1 MSAVTYNWFLN
12 KHVDE
17 NWAWIKT
24 FTPEEC
30 DQIVKLGL
38 SLQVDRAE
46 AAGDPEHKI
55 RKSKVSWIPTE
66 EENYWIFN
74 KCSAMVLQSNSQFFN
89 YDLQYIENLQFG
101 VYDASETGFYGRH
114 IDTEYIST
122 GTRKLS
128 FSILLSDP
136 ESYEGGELML
146 HYKRDGYTAAR
157 EQGVSI
163 IFPSAML
170 HEVTPVTKGTR
181 YSLVGWVVG
190 PRFK

>member
-1 MSAVTYNWFLN
+1 MISSYNWFLE
-12 KHVDE
+12 KRVDE

-30 DQIVKLGL
+30 EQIIKVGL

-46 AAGDPEHKI
+46 ASGDPEHKI
-55 RKSKVSWIPTE
+55 RKSKVSWIPPE
-66 EENYWIFN
+66 EENHWIFN
-74 KCSAMVLQSNSQFFN
+74 KCAGMVIQSNSQFFN

-101 VYDASETGFYGRH
+101 IYDSNETGFYGRH

-146 HYKRDGYTAAR
+146 HYKQDGYKAAR
-157 EQGVSI
+157 EQGMSI
-163 IFPSAML
+163 VFPSAML

>member
-1 MSAVTYNWFLN
+1 MSVTSYNWFLN
-12 KHVDE
+12 KYVDE

-30 DQIVKLGL
+30 DQIIKLGL
-38 SLQVDRAE
+38 SLQVDRAV
-46 AAGDPEHKI
+46 AADDAEHKI

-66 EENYWIFN
+66 EQNHWIFD
-74 KCSAMVLQSNSQFFN
+74 KCAGMVIQSNSQFFN

-101 VYDASETGFYGRH
+101 IYDSSEIGFYGRH
-114 IDTEYIST
+114 IDTQYIST

-136 ESYEGGELML
+136 ESYEGGELLL
-146 HYKRDGYTAAR
+146 HYKKEPHQAAR
-157 EQGVSI
+157 EQGLSV

-170 HEVTPVTKGTR
+170 HEVTPVTKGIR